1 MSRDVFQRLF
11 EKLKKFFNTPLSI
24 LEYFPSSTCWGVRD
38 TQKKLGLLS
47 PLEGIKQKK
56 IMHYLLDICLEYV
69 TIYLWLI
76 KEKI

>member
-24 LEYFPSSTCWGVRD
+24 LEYFPSSTCWGVHGL
-38 TQKKLGLLS
+38 QKKLGLLS

-56 IMHYLLDICLEYV
+56 IMHKLLDIWVEYV
-69 TIYLWLI
+69 TIYIWLI